1 MSRLATSDLAAFD
14 CTYRQEIVYRVENR
28 RAISDGRERTLGRI
42 GYSRRQIS
50 LQPVLGA
57 QGQQAHCNLTTFPHW
72 VRRRAAETDGA
83 YHPAMAMEPSPVL
96 VAIREDLARLEA
108 AAAASPPLDE
118 RVVAYTGGTPPH
130 PWTVYVAD
138 VICADLERCGL
149 FPRS

>member
-1 MSRLATSDLAAFD
+1 VSRIVAPSPTGVNERSAASAT
-14 CTYRQEIVYRVENR
+14 QG
-28 RAISDGRERTLGRI
+28 GR
-42 GYSRRQIS
+42 SACS
-50 LQPVLGA
+50 PSWAA
-57 QGQQAHCNLTTFPHW
+57 QGQQAHCNLTPFPHW